1 MIDGSPTGVKTIEL
15 SGWIGK
21 AIVVPRAKLKDIKN
35 RPEMQQPG
43 VYFLFGKDDNEADIA
58 YIGETENLFDRIANH
73 DTNKDFW
80 EIAIAFT
87 SK

>member
-1 MIDGSPTGVKTIEL
+1 M
-15 SGWIGK
+15 
-21 AIVVPRAKLKDIKN
+21 VPRAKLKDVKN
-35 RPEMQQPG
+35 RMEMQQSG
-43 VYFLFGKDDNEADIA
+43 IYFLFGRDDNDNDMA

-80 EIAIAFT
+80 ELVIAFT

>member
-1 MIDGSPTGVKTIEL
+1 M
-15 SGWIGK
+15 
-21 AIVVPRAKLKDIKN
+21 
-35 RPEMQQPG
+35 EMQQSG
-43 VYFLFGKDDNEADIA
+43 IYFLFGRDDNDNDTA

-80 EIAIAFT
+80 ELVIAFI